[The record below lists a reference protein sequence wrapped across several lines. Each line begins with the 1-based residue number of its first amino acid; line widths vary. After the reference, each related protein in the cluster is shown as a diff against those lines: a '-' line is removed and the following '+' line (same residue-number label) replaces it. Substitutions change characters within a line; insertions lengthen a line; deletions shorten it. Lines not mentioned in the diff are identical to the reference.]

1 MRTTLRRFGMATVLA
16 LAACSGGDRDTAAV
30 ADSATQ
36 SPGADTA
43 SAMAGM
49 DHSQMSGM
57 DQAKTDTAGASANS
71 SGASTTAGIDHSSM
85 DMGGRSGAKD
95 TSGTK
100 QPAMAGMDHSQ
111 MPMGGTSK
119 SPASGARAPASGKM
133 AAMDHS
139 QMPMGGSE
147 APAGR
152 RTPAA
157 GAAAT
162 GGMAGMD
169 HSRMP
174 MGTTPR
180 KSAPA
185 PPIVKD
191 SGDEKLQR
199 LIAALVKDSLVRRR
213 IQADSA
219 LRRRWADTSV
229 RRILIAPP

>member
-16 LAACSGGDRDTAAV
+16 LAACSRGDRDTAAV

-71 SGASTTAGIDHSSM
+71 SGAMAGM
-85 DMGGRSGAKD
+85 EQPKTD

-133 AAMDHS
+133 AGMDHS

-147 APAGR
+147 APAVR

-180 KSAPA
+180 QSAPA

>member
-1 MRTTLRRFGMATVLA
+1 MRTTLRRFGMVTVLA
-16 LAACSGGDRDTAAV
+16 LAACSAGGRDAATV
-30 ADSATQ
+30 ADSAPR

-49 DHSQMSGM
+49 DHSQMPGM
-57 DQAKTDTAGASANS
+57 DQPKTDTAGASASN
-71 SGASTTAGIDHSSM
+71 SGASTTAGVDHSSM
-85 DMGGRSGAKD
+85 DMGGRSGAAG

-119 SPASGARAPASGKM
+119 SPTSGARAPASGNT
-133 AAMDHS
+133 AGMDHS
-139 QMPMGGSE
+139 RMPMGGSGT
-147 APAGR
+147 AAAR

-157 GAAAT
+157 GSAAT

-174 MGTTPR
+174 MGTIAGQ
-180 KSAPA
+180 SAPA